1 MAVLLDGKETS
12 ARVVEELK
20 AEVEKLRAR
29 GVTPTLALIL
39 TGTDQFSVRYVGLK
53 AKRAEEVGIVP
64 QTHHLEKTTNEE
76 LVALINRLNA
86 DPKVHGI
93 LVQLPLHEG
102 LSELEAVEAIAPE
115 KDVDGLSPITLGKI
129 LMGERCYLPAGAEA
143 VMELLRRY
151 SIDTEGRHW
160 VICGMS
166 NIVGK
171 PLAACLS
178 NHKARVTFLQKD
190 DPRLAEYTRQG
201 DIIVTELFAKHA
213 VRAEMVKPGAVVVDF
228 GNNYEGRKVY
238 GDVDTE
244 AVSKVASAITPV
256 PGGIGP
262 LLITMLLKN
271 SIAAASG
278 A

>member
-12 ARVVEELK
+12 AKVVEELK
-20 AEVEKLRAR
+20 AEVAKLKAK
-29 GVTPTLALIL
+29 GITPTLALIL

-76 LVALINRLNA
+76 LVALIKRLNA
-86 DPKVHGI
+86 DPKVHGL

-102 LSELEAVEAIAPE
+102 LSELDAVDAITPE
-115 KDVDGLSPITLGKI
+115 KDVDGLSPSTLGKI
-129 LMGERCYLPAGAEA
+129 LMGDRCYLPAGVEA
-143 VMELLRRY
+143 VMELLKRY
-151 SIDTEGRHW
+151 SVQTVGKHW

-178 NHKARVTFLQKD
+178 NQKAQVTFLQKD
-190 DPRLAEYTRQG
+190 DQHLAEYTRQG
-201 DIIVTELFAKHA
+201 DIIVTELFSKHA
-213 VRAEMVKPGAVVVDF
+213 IKAEMVKPGAVVVDF

-244 AVSKVASAITPV
+244 AVSQVASAITPV
-256 PGGIGP
+256 PGGVGP

-271 SIAAASG
+271 TITAASG
-278 A
+278 S